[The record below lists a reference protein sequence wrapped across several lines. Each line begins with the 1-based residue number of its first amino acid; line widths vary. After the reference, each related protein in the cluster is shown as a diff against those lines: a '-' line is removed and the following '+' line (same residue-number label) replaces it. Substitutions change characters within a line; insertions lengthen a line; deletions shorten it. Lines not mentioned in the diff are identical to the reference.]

1 MLCGTSELQQ
11 LLVNREVF
19 RSKMT
24 PSALVRPPP
33 LRCREKGEMVLQGQ
47 ADMDSSHG
55 TRSLTGRRFESGDRS
70 DASGCGPL
78 RLDRCVGA
86 RGPPTRGAGATA
98 AAGRHDWGG
107 AATLRQVNVVGIPP
121 QVDAPK
127 RRRAAIPQSLRRPA
141 TSRIPARHC
150 GRAAGPPARK
160 PGTEPSLAPDGCVAA
175 LHGARAGRYTIP

>member
-1 MLCGTSELQQ
+1 MLCGTSALQQ

-19 RSKMT
+19 RSKMM

-78 RLDRCVGA
+78 RLDRCAGA
-86 RGPPTRGAGATA
+86 RGPPARGAGATA
-98 AAGRHDWGG
+98 AAGRHDRGGAGRPLTRPGG
-107 AATLRQVNVVGIPP
+107 AATLRQVNVVGLPP
-121 QVDAPK
+121 RVDAPK

-141 TSRIPARHC
+141 TSR
-150 GRAAGPPARK
+150 K
-160 PGTEPSLAPDGCVAA
+160 K
-175 LHGARAGRYTIP
+175 